1 MQAFLCGNQMEDK
14 FAKSGLHETKS
25 EFVNAPVIAEFPI
38 SLDCELVDVIDTEHV
53 YAMIGKIVNA
63 GAEESVIGDDG
74 KVEPGKIQA
83 LIFDQFRNGYYY
95 DAVIHHRPQ
104 LLIRTGVLPDQAKK
118 DRPKAAVASRN

>member
-1 MQAFLCGNQMEDK
+1 MEDK

-74 KVEPGKIQA
+74 KIEPGKIQA

-95 DAVIHHRPQ
+95 DAEIHHCPQ
-104 LLIRTGVLPDQAKK
+104 LLIRPGELPDQAKK